1 MRETVA
7 QPVEHALARL
17 RETEPLIHAY
27 AHVDEDGAR
36 AAAEIAEA
44 VAVVARARAA
54 GAAAPGAV
62 ASLGPLHGAPF
73 AVKEVIEVAG
83 MPAACGCGAL
93 AGRVSEQDAVVVR
106 RLREAGAV
114 LLGTHVTHE
123 LTVGLDEPV
132 TRNPWAL
139 ERYPGGSSAGG
150 GASVAAGSARFA
162 LGTDAA
168 GSVRIPAA
176 MTGVVGL
183 KPTAGRVSAVGVVR
197 LASAP
202 SIDHVGILARSVA
215 DVAAVLAAIG
225 EPDRSSNGLH
235 GSVPADPRAPLAGI
249 RIATLGPDTRVALRE
264 LAVPEPD
271 VEAAVAEA
279 HEELR
284 RLGADLVEIELP
296 SFALASEAVSTF
308 FAAELAEAHREL
320 VAERPQDY
328 HDGVRA
334 LIEEGLQIPPAQ
346 IAAAVRVR
354 DTLKE
359 ELRDALGAAQ
369 ADALATPTTP
379 RAAMPLATF
388 DPAQELGTLI
398 PYTCPFNLTG
408 QPAVSVPCGFTREGL
423 PVGLQVVGRPFAEA
437 LVLRIAGA
445 YEQATPWAARAP
457 VLP

>member
-1 MRETVA
+1 VPAPVREPVA
-7 QPVEHALARL
+7 QSAGQPVEQALERL
-17 RETEPLIHAY
+17 RETESLIHAY
-27 AHVDEDGAR
+27 AHVDADGAR
-36 AAAEIAEA
+36 AAAEVAEA
-44 VAVVARARAA
+44 VQAAARARAA

-73 AVKEVIEVAG
+73 AVKEVIGVAG
-83 MPAACGCGAL
+83 MPAACGCRAL
-93 AGRVSEQDAVVVR
+93 SGRVSTQDAAVVR
-106 RLREAGAV
+106 VLREAGAV
-114 LLGTHVTHE
+114 LIGTHVTHE

-150 GASVAAGSARFA
+150 GASVAVGSARFA

-183 KPTAGRVSAVGVVR
+183 KPTAGRVSAEGVAR

-215 DVAAVLAAIG
+215 DVAAVLAAIADV
-225 EPDRSSNGLH
+225 ERVPPPAGLT
-235 GSVPADPRAPLAGI
+235 GL
-249 RIATLGPDTRVALRE
+249 RIATLGPDTRAALRE

-279 HEELR
+279 CEELR
-284 RLGADLVEIELP
+284 RLGAELVEVELP
-296 SFALASEAVSTF
+296 SFALAPEAVSTF
-308 FAAELAEAHREL
+308 FAAELAEVHREL

-334 LIEEGLQIPPAQ
+334 VIEQGLAIPPAQ
-346 IAAAVRVR
+346 VAAAVRVR
-354 DTLKE
+354 DTIKD
-359 ELRDALGAAQ
+359 ELREALGAAH

-388 DPAQELGTLI
+388 DPATELGTLI

-408 QPAVSVPCGFTREGL
+408 QPAVSLPCGFTREGL
-423 PVGLQVVGRPFAEA
+423 PVGLQIVGRPCAEA

-445 YEQATPWAARAP
+445 YERATPWSARQPA
-457 VLP
+457 LP

>member
-1 MRETVA
+1 VHETAA
-7 QPVEHALARL
+7 QALERTLERL
-17 RETEPLIHAY
+17 RATEPLIHAY

-36 AAAEIAEA
+36 AAAELADA
-44 VAVVARARAA
+44 VAVAERARAA
-54 GAAAPGAV
+54 GAAASGAV

-73 AVKEVIEVAG
+73 AVKEVIAVAG
-83 MPAACGCGAL
+83 APAACGCGAL
-93 AGRVSEQDAVVVR
+93 AGRASERDAVVVR

-114 LLGTHVTHE
+114 LVGTHVSHE

-150 GASVAAGSARFA
+150 GASVAVGSARFA

-183 KPTAGRVSAVGVVR
+183 KPTSGRVSSEGVVR
-197 LASAP
+197 AASAP

-225 EPDRSSNGLH
+225 DVEPLPPSERLDGT
-235 GSVPADPRAPLAGI
+235 
-249 RIATLGPDTRVALRE
+249 RIALLGPATRAALM
-264 LAVPEPD
+264 APEPD
-271 VEAAVAEA
+271 VAAAFAQACEQ
-279 HEELR
+279 LR
-284 RLGADLVEIELP
+284 ALGAELVEVELP
-296 SFALASEAVSTF
+296 SFALAPVAVSTF

-320 VAERPQDY
+320 VAERPRDY

-334 LIEEGLQIPPAQ
+334 LIEDGLQIPPAQ

-354 DTLKE
+354 DTLKT
-359 ELRDALGAAQ
+359 ELCDAFAASG

-388 DPAQELGTLI
+388 DPATELGTLI

-408 QPAVSVPCGFTREGL
+408 QPAVSVPCGFTGEGL
-423 PVGLQVVGRPFAEA
+423 PVGLQLAGRMWSEAE
-437 LVLRIAGA
+437 LLRIAGA
-445 YEQATPWAARAP
+445 YEGAVEWSARTPEIP
-457 VLP
+457 